1 MYNSKQ
7 DKYFIALK
15 KASIFYENKNDI
27 SVNVFSAI
35 AGEVQIAYEYSLNNI
50 ISAQVLGGYTFR
62 DFMVE
67 TIRLGLDAMDH
78 EYETSPVYG
87 VNFKL
92 FREALNFLLS
102 DILEYKQYIKNT
114 ENRLFMKLLILDR
127 RLKKEEFDTYWN
139 TTSFTIIFGRQ
150 VVIGST
156 KPSFLLD
163 YYLDLGY
170 LLENLSFVTTTQ
182 DLFMNESFEM
192 EEIRNSRDFS
202 ITILIGCRLGLGI

>member
-15 KASIFYENKNDI
+15 NESIFYENKNDI

-50 ISAQVLGGYTFR
+50 ISAQVLGGYAFR

-87 VNFKL
+87 VNFKF

-102 DILEYKQYIKNT
+102 DTLEYKQYIKNT

-127 RLKKEEFDTYWN
+127 RLKKEEFDTYRN
-139 TTSFTIIFGRQ
+139 TTSFTILFVRQ
-150 VVIGST
+150 VIIGST
-156 KPSFLLD
+156 KPNFLLD
-163 YYLDLGY
+163 YYLGLGY
-170 LLENLSFVTTTQ
+170 LLEIYHL
-182 DLFMNESFEM
+182 
-192 EEIRNSRDFS
+192 
-202 ITILIGCRLGLGI
+202 